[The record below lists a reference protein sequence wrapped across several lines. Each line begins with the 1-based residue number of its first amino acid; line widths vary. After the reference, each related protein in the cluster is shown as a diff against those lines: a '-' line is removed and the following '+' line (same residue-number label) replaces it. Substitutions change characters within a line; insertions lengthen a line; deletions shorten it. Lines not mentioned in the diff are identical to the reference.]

1 MANIPV
7 NATAIPLIQGQS
19 ITGSFAGFIVCPN
32 TSTSPQ
38 ATVAHFKG
46 LKDSTNRELAISK
59 EISNYKNEPKKDY
72 CRTNKSSKPKPIN
85 IELKKVE

>member
-7 NATAIPLIQGQS
+7 NATAITKIQGQS
-19 ITGSFAGFIVCPN
+19 ITGSFAGFVVCPN

-46 LKDSTNRELAISK
+46 LKDGNGSELAVSASSLYFAPGYYPIFVTSASLDAT
-59 EISNYKNEPKKDY
+59 SNNVIFF
-72 CRTNKSSKPKPIN
+72 T
-85 IELKKVE
+85 